1 MATTKMGGGGPA
13 GTKDNLSADE
23 LKKVVKD
30 NEKKIIKQRGELN
43 LLKQENEK
51 LVKLIR
57 KEVGNEVNIEDLM
70 REDSQ
75 WKGRA

>member
-1 MATTKMGGGGPA
+1 MGGGGPA